1 MKRLNFFLHN
11 SLMGEQSTIDELL
24 IGHHQKTKQ
33 KTKYVTWQNPG
44 WVMMG
49 CSTLVTHAFS
59 PQDHHSY

>member
-1 MKRLNFFLHN
+1 
-11 SLMGEQSTIDELL
+11 MGEQSTIDELL